1 MAAAETLI
9 RDKLAKS
16 EKIQEL
22 SALRDSASELA
33 KVRKGSRDTQPN
45 YTALRARIL
54 KAFELNREGMENS
67 TELLKMV
74 FTDTRTSVLR
84 CGHEHLTGTF
94 TEWVKTQEQLLKTS
108 KVISELP
115 AWPIFL
121 LTDCR
126 TKLGEN

>member
-45 YTALRARIL
+45 YTALRAQIL
-54 KAFELNREGMENS
+54 KAFELNREGM
-67 TELLKMV
+67 
-74 FTDTRTSVLR
+74 
-84 CGHEHLTGTF
+84 
-94 TEWVKTQEQLLKTS
+94 
-108 KVISELP
+108 
-115 AWPIFL
+115 
-121 LTDCR
+121 
-126 TKLGEN
+126 